1 MIVPIPYVHAGMGA
15 GCVIFSLPLILR
27 KVPMNPAY
35 GIRMQKAFVS
45 QDNWYA
51 LNAFGG
57 KLFLGAGLLL
67 MFFAWIYQDRAPQP
81 TSLWAPVFLIA
92 PLAVSIIPIAF
103 LLNLF
108 ARSLPDR

>member
-1 MIVPIPYVHAGMGA
+1 MIVPIPYVHAGMGV
-15 GCVIFSLPLILR
+15 GCVIFSLPLILG

-35 GIRMQKAFVS
+35 GIRMRKAFAS
-45 QDNWYA
+45 PHNWYS

-67 MFFAWIYQDRAPQP
+67 ILFSFISQDRAPQP
-81 TSLWAPVFLIA
+81 TSIWAPVFLMA
-92 PLAVSIIPIAF
+92 PLAVAIIPIAI
-103 LLNLF
+103 LLNAF